1 MVRTVHGCRTMR
13 TNSGGWRQW
22 RRTAAGIAA
31 AYLVLGLLWILLSD
45 RALGALVGDPADVA
59 RYQTVKGW
67 LYVIVSAAALYALI
81 ARQMR
86 RVLRQ
91 SALLDH
97 VVEGTSDAI
106 FLKDR
111 DGRYV
116 MLNDA
121 AARIIGMPASEVVG
135 RSDAELFP
143 ADVARRLAE
152 RDRLVIESG
161 EPRTFE
167 EEVAVAGGGRRV
179 FLVAKSPHRDPRTGH
194 VVGVIGVGQEITG
207 RAESERELR
216 ESERRYRQLVEAS
229 RASEERFRVLI
240 ERASDPI
247 AILDAEG
254 TLLYGSPAFSGVL
267 GYEPG
272 EVVGT
277 NAFDLVHPD
286 DAGGVREAWGR
297 LLSSPGE
304 SVAADLHLRRRD
316 GSWCVL
322 STVSRN
328 LLDHPAVE
336 GVVINGRDITAQHT
350 LAEQL
355 RQAQKMEA
363 VGRLAGGVAHDFNN
377 LLTAIL
383 ANAEFALTEIPA
395 SSPARADIDE
405 VIGAAKRAA
414 GLTRQLLAFSR
425 KQVMQPQLLELNA
438 VVQDTE
444 RLLRRVI
451 PENVEIVVHL
461 APSLPPVRADRTQ
474 IEQVLLN
481 LVTNARD
488 AMPGGGAVTIAT
500 SVQRLDEGAAARR
513 RGLLPGEYVQLSV
526 RDTGMGMDDVTR
538 SRLFEPFFTTKDL
551 GRGTGLGLAT
561 VYGVVK
567 QSGGYIYVDTGPGRG
582 TTFTMLLPAVVESAA
597 ASGGGAMPN
606 GNGQGAAAASSAA
619 AAGGGHGGGGS
630 RGETLLLVEDDAAV
644 RIAARRT
651 LEAHGYT
658 VLDAADAEQALAL
671 WSGRHGAV
679 DVLLTDLVMPGL
691 DGRALADRLRA
702 DRPGLRVIFMSGYAS
717 GFIDSDSLRAPGTE
731 LIDKPFA
738 ADALVGKVREVLKG

>member
-1 MVRTVHGCRTMR
+1 MR

-86 RVLRQ
+86 RVLGQ
-91 SALLDH
+91 SALLDT

-116 MLNDA
+116 MLNGA
-121 AARIIGMPASEVVG
+121 AARLLGVPASEVVG

-143 ADVARRLAE
+143 ADVARHLAE
-152 RDRLVIESG
+152 RDRLVMESG
-161 EPRTFE
+161 EPQTFE
-167 EEVAVAGGGRRV
+167 EEIAVAGGGRRV
-179 FLVAKSPHRDPRTGH
+179 FLVAKSPHRDPQTGR
-194 VVGVIGVGQEITG
+194 VAGVIGVAQEITG

-240 ERASDPI
+240 EKASDPI

-277 NAFDLVHPD
+277 NAFELVHPD
-286 DAGGVREAWGR
+286 DAGRVREAWGR

-383 ANAEFALTEIPA
+383 ANAEFALSEIPA
-395 SSPARADIDE
+395 ASPARADIDE

-526 RDTGMGMDDVTR
+526 RDTGVGMDDVTR

-597 ASGGGAMPN
+597 ASGGGGGGTMPN
-606 GNGQGAAAASSAA
+606 GNGQGAAAAAAAA
-619 AAGGGHGGGGS
+619 AAGGGSGA

-717 GFIDSDSLRAPGTE
+717 GFIDSDSLRTPGTE

-738 ADALVGKVREVLKG
+738 ADALVGKVREVLRG